1 MALKTIVQL
10 YPMFTV
16 MSTAVLALLLIIL
29 AFLTV
34 KIYTQND
41 ELQLNLDKMKR
52 DKYVLDKMCMD
63 YTVAYY
69 IELNSGNFEIFK
81 KADESNIN
89 RECTAKKDKSE
100 FFDDYIRE
108 YSKYYIADENREEF
122 INWFSCENLKKQ
134 LTDNDR
140 ASYDFMSVPNAKGK
154 RFFAAQAIKVYS
166 DDTKFYILLGVR
178 YIDDIIEKEKE
189 AQDKL
194 QQALDQAKLENE
206 IISAISKNYCAIY
219 RIDLNKDYFEE
230 ISNDDEFH
238 RLTGN
243 NGCASEK
250 LYKICDTLV
259 APEYRETLRPFLNI
273 STVAERLKNEEY
285 LETEYKMCDNNW
297 HRMRFIVKNRDDS
310 GRVTHVL
317 CTARSIS
324 DTKRREQ
331 DLHFVAEA
339 AKREAE
345 MKSRFLAT
353 MSHDIRTPINGIIG
367 MIDMS
372 EQYINDP
379 EMLYSIRKKV
389 RESLNYLVSLVND
402 ILDLNKLQTEDLNSH
417 DMTFDIAET
426 MHRLNVL
433 YAQKAEEKGIKY
445 KVDWNRANIKHPY
458 LIGNPVYLG
467 RIVSN
472 IADNA
477 IKFSQPDTTI
487 TVWGKEESYDEDT
500 SLFAFY
506 CKDQGEGMSE
516 DFVKHAFDMFSQ
528 GNDTS
533 RSKYEGSGL
542 GLAIVKQLADRMNG
556 SVELESEIGVG
567 TTAIIKLPF
576 KIGKQEDANII
587 MSEND
592 DFGNVSVKGI
602 RALVAE
608 DNELNMEI
616 AKNMLELNGL
626 EVTCAADG
634 QEAVEIFKNSAP
646 GYFGA
651 IFMDIMMPNMDGLE
665 AARSIRSMKRR
676 DAGVIPII
684 AMSANSFSDDIVE
697 SRLAGMNYHLSKPM
711 DSTKMI
717 NALKQCMALDYKMR
731 LREDL

>member
-52 DKYVLDKMCMD
+52 DKYVLDKMCID
-63 YTVAYY
+63 YTVVYY

-81 KADESNIN
+81 KADESNVN
-89 RECTAKKDKSE
+89 REYNAKKDKCK

-122 INWFSCENLKKQ
+122 INWFSCENLKNQ
-134 LTDNDR
+134 LINTDR
-140 ASYDFMSVPNAKGK
+140 ASYNFMSVPNANGK
-154 RFFAAQAIKVYS
+154 RFFAAQAIKIYL

-178 YIDDIIEKEKE
+178 YIDDIIEKEKDI
-189 AQDKL
+189 QDKL
-194 QQALDQAKLENE
+194 KQALDQAKLENE
-206 IISAISKNYCAIY
+206 IISAISKSYCAIY
-219 RIDLNKDYFEE
+219 RIDLQKDYLEE
-230 ISNDDEFH
+230 ISNDDEMH

-243 NGCASEK
+243 NGRASEI
-250 LYKICDTLV
+250 LSKICDTLV
-259 APEYRETLRPFLNI
+259 APEYRETLRPFINI
-273 STVAERLKNEEY
+273 TTVADRLKNEEY

-331 DLHFVAEA
+331 DLHFAVEA
-339 AKREAE
+339 A

-389 RESLNYLVSLVND
+389 RGSLNYLVSLVND
-402 ILDLNKLQTEDLNSH
+402 ILDLNKLQTGDLKSH

-445 KVDWNRANIKHPY
+445 KVDWTKANIKHPY

-467 RIVSN
+467 RIISN

-500 SLFAFY
+500 ALFTFY

-528 GNDTS
+528 ANETS
-533 RSKYEGSGL
+533 RTKYEGSGL

-556 SVELESEIGVG
+556 SVELESELGVG

-576 KIGKQEDANII
+576 KIGKQEDANSII
-587 MSEND
+587 SEKNE
-592 DFGNVSVKGI
+592 FENVSVKGI
-602 RALVAE
+602 RALVVE

-616 AKNMLELNGL
+616 AKSMLELNGL

-665 AARSIRSMKRR
+665 AARTIRSMKRR

-684 AMSANSFSDDIVE
+684 AMSANSFSEDIIE

-717 NALKQCMALDYKMR
+717 NALKQCMALDYKVG